1 MNMHQTE
8 IIEELRWVMMELSG
22 DVLALELFCLYG
34 KYGVEKFG
42 PCVCRAYVKQM
53 EDFLRQHLQDM
64 EQFAGHLLRDGEALV
79 RSV

>member
-1 MNMHQTE
+1 MCEHQAE
-8 IIEELRWVMMELSG
+8 IIEELRWVMTELSG

-42 PCVCRAYVKQM
+42 PYVCRAYVRQM
-53 EDFLRQHLQDM
+53 EDFLRQHLQDV
-64 EQFAGHLLRDGEALV
+64 EQLAGHLLRDGEALV